1 MKRKRLF
8 LLASL
13 LPMFALAGN
22 KWNTTL
28 PGGNMQFQ
36 GVIIAETCRIEAG
49 DKQMTVNMGQISSN
63 RFHAVGED
71 SAP

>member
-28 PGGNMQFQ
+28 
-36 GVIIAETCRIEAG
+36 
-49 DKQMTVNMGQISSN
+49 
-63 RFHAVGED
+63 
-71 SAP
+71 

>member
-22 KWNTTL
+22 KW
-28 PGGNMQFQ
+28 
-36 GVIIAETCRIEAG
+36 
-49 DKQMTVNMGQISSN
+49 
-63 RFHAVGED
+63 
-71 SAP
+71 

>member
-22 KWNTTL
+22 KWN
-28 PGGNMQFQ
+28 
-36 GVIIAETCRIEAG
+36 
-49 DKQMTVNMGQISSN
+49 
-63 RFHAVGED
+63 
-71 SAP
+71 

>member
-22 KWNTTL
+22 KWNT
-28 PGGNMQFQ
+28 
-36 GVIIAETCRIEAG
+36 
-49 DKQMTVNMGQISSN
+49 
-63 RFHAVGED
+63 
-71 SAP
+71 

>member
-22 KWNTTL
+22 K
-28 PGGNMQFQ
+28 
-36 GVIIAETCRIEAG
+36 
-49 DKQMTVNMGQISSN
+49 
-63 RFHAVGED
+63 
-71 SAP
+71 

>member
-22 KWNTTL
+22 KWNTT
-28 PGGNMQFQ
+28 
-36 GVIIAETCRIEAG
+36 
-49 DKQMTVNMGQISSN
+49 
-63 RFHAVGED
+63 
-71 SAP
+71 